1 MQIGATGTS
10 TTTSTSSSTSAGS
23 GATTSLTSDF
33 QTFLRLMTTQMQE
46 QDPLSPMDSTQ
57 FLSQL
62 ASFSAVEQQTLT
74 NSQLA
79 TLSSQIGALGLAQA
93 ASWVGSEARAVMP
106 ALVKDGTPIPIMPQ
120 IAAGADRAVL
130 VITDEDGMVVNR
142 IDLPV
147 DIESYEWTPSDM
159 AGGALPDGL
168 YDLTIENYRDGAQL
182 DTTAVQ
188 LYGQINEVQGL
199 SGDLT
204 AIFDGGR
211 EVPMADVSAIRA

>member
-1 MQIGATGTS
+1 MQINSA
-10 TTTSTSSSTSAGS
+10 TSATQTTASGTTGS
-23 GATTSLTSDF
+23 SSLTSDF

-79 TLSSQIGALGLAQA
+79 ALNTQIGALGLAQA

-106 ALVKDGTPIPIMPQ
+106 ALVEGGAPIPIMPQ
-120 IAAGADRAVL
+120 IAEGADRAVL
-130 VITDEDGMVVNR
+130 VVTDEDGMVVNR
-142 IDLPV
+142 IELPV
-147 DIESYEWTPSDM
+147 DAESYDWTPSDM
-159 AGGALPDGL
+159 TGGPLPDGL
-168 YDLTIENYRDGAQL
+168 YDLTVENYRDGTQL

-188 LYGQINEVQGL
+188 LYGQITEVQGL
-199 SGDLT
+199 AGDLT
-204 AIFDGGR
+204 VIFDGGR
-211 EVPMADVSAIRA
+211 KVPIADVSAIRA

>member
-1 MQIGATGTS
+1 MQINSA
-10 TTTSTSSSTSAGS
+10 TSATQTTASGTTGS
-23 GATTSLTSDF
+23 SSLTSDF

-79 TLSSQIGALGLAQA
+79 ALNTQIGALGLAQA

-106 ALVKDGTPIPIMPQ
+106 ALVERGAPIPIMPQ
-120 IAAGADRAVL
+120 IAEGADRAVL
-130 VITDEDGMVVNR
+130 VVTDEDGMVVNR
-142 IDLPV
+142 IELPV
-147 DIESYEWTPSDM
+147 DAESYDWTPSDM
-159 AGGALPDGL
+159 TGGPLPDGL
-168 YDLTIENYRDGAQL
+168 YDLTVENYRDGTQL

-188 LYGQINEVQGL
+188 LYGQITEVQGL
-199 SGDLT
+199 AGDLT
-204 AIFDGGR
+204 VIFDGGR
-211 EVPMADVSAIRA
+211 KVPIADVSAIRA

>member
-1 MQIGATGTS
+1 MQINSA
-10 TTTSTSSSTSAGS
+10 TSATQTTASGTTGS
-23 GATTSLTSDF
+23 SSLTSDF

-79 TLSSQIGALGLAQA
+79 ALNTQIGALGLAQA

-106 ALVKDGTPIPIMPQ
+106 ALVEGGAPIPIMPQ
-120 IAAGADRAVL
+120 IAEGADRAVL
-130 VITDEDGMVVNR
+130 VVTDEDGMVVNR
-142 IDLPV
+142 IELPV
-147 DIESYEWTPSDM
+147 DAESYDWTPSDM
-159 AGGALPDGL
+159 TGGPLPDGL
-168 YDLTIENYRDGAQL
+168 YDLTVENYRDGMQL

-188 LYGQINEVQGL
+188 LYGQITEVQGL
-199 SGDLT
+199 AGDLT
-204 AIFDGGR
+204 VIFDGGR
-211 EVPMADVSAIRA
+211 KVPIADVSAIRA